1 MYTFNEYKKLP
12 KEIKAMATSLWVS
25 EIQYLSGCDK
35 LNRLPEKLQALEKTN
50 FDLAQQQK
58 NNTWYNYS
66 AKRVLSDIHL
76 FNRIGKLFPAANELL
91 LHPLWFLLDCD
102 KTDHTSLILIA
113 RGLSPETS
121 NRILERKDGTFR
133 FKKIKKSICYENSLD
148 AMVASLLLYFDN
160 EFQAPETILQ
170 VLASTDIFRCFL
182 RLFALRYRFK
192 LVNRL
197 YQTLSDYFP
206 TPPPSNL
213 VLTAKNHKGK
223 VLTELHFPTK
233 FNNCNNIENS
243 ISIYRLLM
251 EGICENLGILNFSD
265 KLKFASCT
273 AICML
278 SELDFETKETLKRK
292 ITFLHSYQCECL
304 RMFNNYDK
312 TVKANDSWLKDAF
325 AK

>member
-1 MYTFNEYKKLP
+1 
-12 KEIKAMATSLWVS
+12 MATSLWVS

-35 LNRLPEKLQALEKTN
+35 LNRIPEKLQELEKTN

-76 FNRIGKLFPAANELL
+76 FNRIGKLFPEANELL
-91 LHPLWFLLDCD
+91 LHPLWFLLDSD
-102 KTDHTSLILIA
+102 KTDHNSLIQIA
-113 RGLSPETS
+113 RGLSPEIS
-121 NRILERKDGTFR
+121 NRILERRDGKFG
-133 FKKIKKSICYENSLD
+133 FKKIKKNICYENSLD
-148 AMVASLLLYFDN
+148 AMVASMLIYFDN
-160 EFQAPETILQ
+160 EFTSSESILQ
-170 VLASTDIFRCFL
+170 VLASTDIFRCFI
-182 RLFALRYRFK
+182 RLFSLRFRFK
-192 LVNRL
+192 LVSQL
-197 YQTLSDYFP
+197 YQTISDYFP
-206 TPPPSNL
+206 VPPPSNL
-213 VLTAKNHKGK
+213 VLSAKNHKGK
-223 VLTELHFPTK
+223 VFTEPHFPTK
-233 FNNCNNIENS
+233 FNNSKEIDNCV
-243 ISIYRLLM
+243 SIYQLIM
-251 EGICENLGILNFSD
+251 EEICEKLGLLNISD

-278 SELDFETKETLKRK
+278 LKLDFETRETLKRK